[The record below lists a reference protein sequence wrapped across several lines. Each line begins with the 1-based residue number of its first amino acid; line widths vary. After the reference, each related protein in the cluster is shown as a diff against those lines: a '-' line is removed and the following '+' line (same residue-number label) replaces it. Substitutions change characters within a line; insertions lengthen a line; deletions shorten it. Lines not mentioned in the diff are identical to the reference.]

1 MGLIIRPP
9 QVDLGG
15 GVNVGIDKGRF
26 LATENQNTF
35 VIQNT
40 ISTNN
45 LLMIHVNNLYLEKDI
60 NYSISEDSISGT
72 TTITLPNLK
81 LNDAI
86 SWILIKVGDTPIK
99 PEVKQAICGTFKC
112 GTMVCGQGLGANTVN
127 ELDDIFI
134 SKSSL
139 SEEFLK
145 QFG

>member
-1 MGLIIRPP
+1 MGIIFKKP
-9 QVDLGG
+9 QGGSG
-15 GVNVGIDKGRF
+15 GVNVNIDKGQF
-26 LATENQNTF
+26 LATEGQTTF
-35 VIQNT
+35 T
-40 ISTNN
+40 ITQEVTDTD
-45 LLMIHVNNLYLEKDI
+45 LLMFHVNNLYLEKDI
-60 NYSISEDSISGT
+60 NYSIVG
-72 TTITLPNLK
+72 TTITVPALK
-81 LNDAI
+81 LNDSV
-86 SWILIKVGDTPIK
+86 SWILIKVGQPIT